1 MRKVQ
6 RNEVVDYQT
15 YEETRESFR
24 KQVLSAKVRRRI
36 HVGEYLTLLFENAL
50 TIRYQIQ
57 EMMRAE
63 KIVRESDILHEI
75 ETYNALLGDD
85 GELGCTLM
93 IEIDDP
99 AERAVKLRQWLALP
113 ERLYARLQD
122 GRIVRPR
129 FDPAQRGTDRISS
142 VQYLTFPVGD
152 DVPVSVGTDFP
163 GLERETRLT
172 EDQRAALAEDLS
184 SSSAKLRG

>member
-6 RNEVVDYQT
+6 RNEIVDYQT
-15 YEETRESFR
+15 YAESRENFR
-24 KQVLSAKVRRRI
+24 ERVLVEKERRRI
-36 HVGEYLTLLFENAL
+36 HVGECLTFLFENAT

-63 KIVRESDILHEI
+63 RIVKESDILHEI

-85 GELGCTLM
+85 GQLGCTLL

-99 AERAVKLRQWLALP
+99 AQRTVKLRRWLALP
-113 ERLYARLQD
+113 EHLYARMMD
-122 GRIVRPR
+122 GRMIRPH

-142 VQYLTFPVGD
+142 VQYLKFSVGGK
-152 DVPVSVGTDFP
+152 VPVAVGTDLAE
-163 GLERETRLT
+163 LEGETVLT
-172 EDQRAALAEDLS
+172 EDQRAALKEDLAS
-184 SSSAKLRG
+184 S